1 MLYVDYNFD
10 LHENGIMFDDELKL
24 CSQENIKPW
33 GNLPQN
39 WKDGDL
45 FMLKVNPET
54 GKVVLH
60 RKPD

>member
-1 MLYVDYNFD
+1 MLYVDYTFD
-10 LHENGIMFDDELKL
+10 MHENGIMFDEELKL
-24 CSQENIKPW
+24 KTQPNTNGW
-33 GNLPQN
+33 GNLPTN

-45 FMLKVNPET
+45 FMLKVTPQ